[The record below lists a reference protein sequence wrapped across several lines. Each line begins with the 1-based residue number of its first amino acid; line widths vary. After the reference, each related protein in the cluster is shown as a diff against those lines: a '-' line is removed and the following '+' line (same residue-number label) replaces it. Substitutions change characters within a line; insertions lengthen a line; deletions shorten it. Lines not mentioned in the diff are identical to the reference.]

1 MLFLEGKVQELTD
14 KNVLL
19 NQSIKDGSQLPSL
32 LMRSQE
38 NSRKEIL
45 GLKQQVS
52 EKDQNMAKLIR

>member
-19 NQSIKDGSQLPSL
+19 NQSIKDGTQLPSL

-38 NSRKEIL
+38 NSRKEVL
-45 GLKQQVS
+45 ALK
-52 EKDQNMAKLIR
+52 